1 MAEYY
6 TLLTTIG
13 AARLAN
19 AHATGTPVNFAQ
31 VAVGDAE
38 YDPNEGQAALV
49 NEVWRGAINDMRVH
63 ADNPNWFVIETVIP
77 EDTGGWFVREVGL
90 FDDAGNLIAIGKYP
104 STYKPVLASG
114 SARDIL
120 IRMILEVGNTADVNL
135 SIDPSIVLATRNHVA
150 TALAGHAADPDAHAA
165 ATTENKGFVELAT
178 IPETR
183 AGTDAT
189 RAVTP
194 ADLAAIVAAMK
205 KTDLLNSL
213 LDAMYESTALRVLDA
228 RADPFVDLSHIDAG
242 LSSGYVHDAESALLT
257 NSGGAGSQT
266 FTADGTFIVPAGVTA
281 LDVKIW
287 GAGGG
292 AGGMGYNTEAGGG
305 GGGGGYTMLAT
316 LVVTPGEEIT
326 VTVGAG
332 GAGGYNTG
340 DGVAGG
346 DSSFGAYGSAGGGGG
361 GIHGYGS
368 GAGGGPGGA
377 GGAGDTENG
386 EDGEGLSISG
396 SHSMY
401 GGAAGGAA
409 YGGGARSIPPTA
421 NGDGNPGNPYGG
433 GGSSSYGNI
442 VARTGGD
449 GADGAIIVDWII
461 AYDDIAAV
469 TTALEATAI
478 PTVGYMLGIVEPIDA
493 LDYEAGDIV
502 LKMSVGDAVSW
513 EAMAV
518 SKVGQTEDGHDV
530 VFGEVVFAA
539 PADATVR
546 AGFGTANGKQVNFH
560 GIIAD
565 AEA

>member
-1 MAEYY
+1 MADYY

-19 AHATGTPVNFAQ
+19 AHATRTPVNFAQ
-31 VAVGDAE
+31 IAVGDAE
-38 YDPNEGQAALV
+38 YAPGEGQAALV

-77 EDTGGWFVREVGL
+77 EDVGGWFVREVGL
-90 FDDAGNLIAIGKYP
+90 FDDAGNLIAVGKYP

-120 IRMILEVGNTADVNL
+120 IRMILEVGNTADVSL
-135 SIDPSIVLATRNHVA
+135 SIDPSIVLATRNYVD
-150 TALAGHAADPDAHAA
+150 TALSEHDAAEDAHAD
-165 ATTENKGFVELAT
+165 ATTETKGFVELAT

-183 AGTDAT
+183 AGTDAS

-194 ADLAAIVAAMK
+194 VDLAAIVAAMK

-228 RADPFVDLSHIDAG
+228 RADPFIDLSHIDAG
-242 LSSGYVHDAESALLT
+242 LSFGYAHDAGNALIT
-257 NSGGAGSQT
+257 NSGGPTQTIYDAAGTYT
-266 FTADGTFIVPAGVTA
+266 FVVPEGNTEIG
-281 LDVKIW
+281 VKIF
-287 GAGGG
+287 GGGGG
-292 AGGMGYNTEAGGG
+292 AGGFSWNTSPGGG
-305 GGGGGYTMLAT
+305 GGGGGYTSLAA
-316 LVVTPGEEIT
+316 LAVTPGDEIT

-332 GAGGYNTG
+332 GNGGYGATNG
-340 DGVAGG
+340 ADGET
-346 DSSFGAYGSAGGGGG
+346 SSFGAHGSAGGGGG
-361 GIHGYGS
+361 GTYGVY
-368 GAGGGPGGA
+368 GGFGTGGPA
-377 GGAGDTENG
+377 GIGTTENG
-386 EDGEGLSISG
+386 EAGNTSASTAVAAW
-396 SHSMY
+396 
-401 GGAAGGAA
+401 GGAAGGTA
-409 YGGGARSIPPTA
+409 YGGGARSIGPTEP
-421 NGDGNPGNPYGG
+421 GDGNPGNSYGG
-433 GGSSSYGNI
+433 GGSSGWNSAADRY
-442 VARTGGD
+442 GGD
-449 GADGAIIVDWII
+449 GADGAVVIDWVG
-461 AYDDIAAV
+461 AYEDIAAV
-469 TTALEATAI
+469 TTVLEATAI

-518 SKVGQTEDGHDV
+518 SKVGETEDGHDV

-539 PADATVR
+539 PADTTVR
-546 AGFGTANGKQVNFH
+546 AGFGTANGKQVKFH